1 MIGLNIAVVLAGGTG
16 QRVGGDMP
24 KQFMDI
30 NGIPMIIRKIKAFE
44 EHDEIDMILVVCLE
58 EWNGKL
64 CSLLDKYNVMKVK
77 QIVGQ
82 GNTRRESSFNA
93 IKALNDVCKDDDI
106 ILIHDAARPNL
117 SYKIIAENIRMAKNT
132 GACETVIP
140 VQDTIVVSMDG
151 LHAHEKPSRDKLYI
165 VQTPQSFKYSII
177 RHAHNY
183 YLESKRNELKV
194 PDITDDTGLLL
205 FANIPVSLVEG
216 DKFNIKVTSPEDFVL
231 MEAIIK

>member
-30 NGIPMIIRKIKAFE
+30 NGIPMIIRTIKAFE

-82 GNTRRESSFNA
+82 EIQG
-93 IKALNDVCKDDDI
+93 
-106 ILIHDAARPNL
+106 
-117 SYKIIAENIRMAKNT
+117 EN
-132 GACETVIP
+132 
-140 VQDTIVVSMDG
+140 
-151 LHAHEKPSRDKLYI
+151 HH
-165 VQTPQSFKYSII
+165 
-177 RHAHNY
+177 
-183 YLESKRNELKV
+183 
-194 PDITDDTGLLL
+194 
-205 FANIPVSLVEG
+205 
-216 DKFNIKVTSPEDFVL
+216 L
-231 MEAIIK
+231 MQ